1 MIPISE
7 QLHQT
12 EQTAGYRVLK
22 ERYER
27 EFSRNVNLVRTASR
41 KGAPVDGAYAC
52 GWADALEWVMKL
64 PSQIVKE
71 SVAQGDKNA

>member
-1 MIPISE
+1 MIPVSE
-7 QLHQT
+7 MLQAIEGSQ
-12 EQTAGYRVLK
+12 GYKLLR

-27 EFSRNVNLVRTASR
+27 EFSRNANLVRTAAK